1 MSEVTQAHRQLAIQT
16 PLGEDVLL
24 LTSFSGEEEMGRLFS
39 YHLEMLSGRDSI
51 PAAEIV
57 GKRVSFRVELADGT
71 ARWFNGL
78 VSRFSAGDR
87 ELGMRRYQ
95 AEVVPWLWFLTR
107 TADCR
112 IFQEKS
118 IPQIIE
124 QIFAD
129 HNFSDYELSQVKG
142 SHEVWEYC
150 VQYRETDFNFIS
162 RLMEQEGIFYYFR
175 HKQGKHT
182 LVLADQ
188 KGAYVDCPEKEVE
201 YESAYGGDAV
211 VDRLTD
217 WEHTYAFTPGKWAQT
232 DYNFK
237 DHPARSE
244 PNPSNLL
251 MTNEQTSI
259 KLDNIEKYEIYDY
272 PGEYSDKGRGANY
285 TKIRM
290 EEEELAHDQVGAGS
304 TCRTFFAGGKFKIKK
319 HDCEAETGRTY
330 VITGIKHSAS
340 EAGSLGGGE
349 SGGSEY
355 SNTFTCIPDSVTFRS
370 GRTTPKPVV
379 QGVQAAV
386 VVGPA
391 GQEIWPD
398 EFGRVKVQFFWD
410 REGKRDENSSCW
422 IRVSQEYA
430 GKNWGSMCI
439 PRIGQEVI
447 VQFVEGDPDHPLITG
462 RVYNADQMPPYA
474 LPDQKVVSGLKSYSS
489 PGGGGYNEFI
499 MDDTKGNELIRVHGQ
514 YDMDSTIEHDLREHV
529 LNDRSRDVTNNET
542 ILVGVDRTK
551 TVGANETLNVGK
563 DRTRS
568 VGQNET
574 VTVALTRTHT
584 VGINEAITV
593 GAAQEITV
601 GATRAVTVGASQT
614 INVGANQSVSI
625 GANLTESVGG
635 SHSVSVEKDNT
646 LTVGKNL
653 AIDAGDQI
661 VIKTGKA
668 SITMKKDGTI
678 EISGK
683 DITIKGSGQIDA
695 KASKDMILKGKKIL
709 QN

>member
-1 MSEVTQAHRQLAIQT
+1 MSGVTQEHRQLAIQT

-24 LTSFSGEEEMGRLFS
+24 LSSFSGGEELGRLFS
-39 YHLEMLSGRDSI
+39 FHLEMVSERDSI

-57 GKRVSFRVELADGT
+57 GKTVSFRVNLAD
-71 ARWFNGL
+71 AAPRWFNAV

-87 ELGMRRYQ
+87 EAGMRRYQ

-112 IFQEKS
+112 IFQEKTV
-118 IPQIIE
+118 PEIIE
-124 QIFAD
+124 QIFGD
-129 HNFSDYELSQVKG
+129 LGFSDYEISQVKG
-142 SHEVWEYC
+142 PHESWQYC

-175 HKQGKHT
+175 HEEGKHT

-188 KGAYVDCPEKEVE
+188 KGAYVDCPENEVE
-201 YESAYGGDAV
+201 YEAAHGGHVV

-244 PNPSNLL
+244 PTPSKLL
-251 MTNEQTSI
+251 MTNEQTSVQ
-259 KLDNIEKYEIYDY
+259 LDNIDKYEIYDY
-272 PGEYSDKGRGANY
+272 PGEYPDKGRGANY

-290 EEEELAHDQVGAGS
+290 EEEELAHDRVVAGS
-304 TCRTFFAGGKFKIKK
+304 TCRTFFPGGKFKIKK
-319 HDCEAETGRTY
+319 HDCDAEIGKTY
-330 VITGIKHSAS
+330 AITSIRHNAS
-340 EAGSLGGGE
+340 ETSGFDGSE

-355 SNTFTCIPDSVTFRS
+355 SNRITCIPDSVVFRS
-370 GRTTPKPVV
+370 GRTTPKPVI
-379 QGVQAAV
+379 QGVQTAV

-398 EFGRVKVQFFWD
+398 EFGRVKAQFFWD
-410 REGKRDENSSCW
+410 REGKRDEKSSCW

-447 VQFVEGDPDHPLITG
+447 VQFIEGDPDHPIITG

-474 LPDQKVVSGLKSYSS
+474 LPGEKVVSGLKSNSS

-499 MDDTKGNELIRVHGQ
+499 MNDTKGKELIRVHGQ
-514 YDMDSTIEHDLREHV
+514 FDMDTTIEHDLREHV

-542 ILVGVDRTK
+542 IEIGVDRTK
-551 TVGANETLNVGK
+551 NVGANETLNVGAN
-563 DRTRS
+563 RSRS

-574 VTVALTRTHT
+574 VTVALTRTHS

-593 GAAQEITV
+593 GVAQEVTV
-601 GATRAVTVGASQT
+601 GAMRAVTVGASQT

-625 GANLTESVGG
+625 GANLSESVGA
-635 SHSVSVEKDNT
+635 SRSAKVEKDDS

-653 AIDAGDQI
+653 TIDAGDQI

-678 EISGK
+678 QISGK
-683 DITIKGSGQIDA
+683 DITINGSGTINA